1 LDESKK
7 ILKKFWGYD
16 QFRPLQEE
24 IVDASILGHDVFALL
39 PTGGGKSI
47 CYQIPGIARDGITLI
62 VSPLIA
68 LMQDQVKTLQRMGL
82 SAVMLSSDMKYREID
97 IALDNARFGNT
108 QFLYLSPERLK
119 SPLFR
124 ERFKSMK
131 VGLIVVDEAHCI
143 SQWGHDFR
151 PPYKEIGKV
160 RELHPEVPIM
170 AVTASATKL
179 VKQEIIE
186 LLRLRNIKIFS
197 GNSFRPNIQYRVLKS
212 KNKSLDILKYCQE
225 SSDEKGIIYCSTRK
239 KVKELTR
246 KLRAINISAGFY
258 HGGLN
263 STDREFMLDSWMSGN
278 LKIMVA
284 TNAFGMGVDKSDVR
298 FVIHHDMPTSIE
310 EYYQEAGR
318 AGRDGNSAH
327 AIIFWEEQDLS
338 SNRDAIFKKFP
349 EPLVLKKTYTSLCS
363 YLRIAFGSGEE
374 ETYELDLKNFTDSYG
389 ISLAEAYY
397 HLKALELNERLT
409 FNEKTFQPTRLR
421 FEINNSTLYKFQVN
435 HDTLSP
441 LITILTRSYPG
452 IFENYANLNE
462 SEIAKRLKIN
472 NDKLRQ
478 QLQQLEKF
486 GLIDITYQSDKPR
499 ITFQVAR
506 PMNINSSITNSN
518 YLERKEIEL
527 EKVNAIIDYVHS
539 RECRSSFISAY
550 FDLDPKECGVCDN
563 CLIKNRK
570 DIPIRELKVLIL
582 NQLPSS
588 IKVLMNENNT
598 EREQI
603 VKALR
608 ELINEEKVDYEN
620 NIYRPIN

>member
-1 LDESKK
+1 MDESKK

-97 IALDNARFGNT
+97 IALDNVRFGNT

-212 KNKSLDILKYCQE
+212 KNKSLDILKYCEE
-225 SSDEKGIIYCSTRK
+225 SSDETGIIYCSTRK

-263 STDREFMLDSWMSGN
+263 STDREFMFDSWMSGN

-452 IFENYANLNE
+452 IFENYAYLNE

-506 PMNINSSITNSN
+506 PMNSNSSITNSN

-527 EKVNAIIDYVHS
+527 EKVSAMIDYVQS
-539 RECRSSFISAY
+539 NECRSSFISAY

-563 CLIKNRK
+563 CRIKNKK
-570 DIPIRELKVLIL
+570 DISTRELKVIIL

-588 IKVLMNENNT
+588 ITALMNENNT

>member
-1 LDESKK
+1 MDESKK

-82 SAVMLSSDMKYREID
+82 NAVMLSSNMKYREID

-212 KNKSLDILKYCQE
+212 KNKSLDILKYCEE
-225 SSDEKGIIYCSTRK
+225 SSDETGIIYCSTRK
-239 KVKELTR
+239 KVKELAR

-327 AIIFWEEQDLS
+327 AIIFWEEQDIS
-338 SNRDAIFKKFP
+338 SSRDAIFKKFP
-349 EPLVLKKTYTSLCS
+349 ESLVLKKTYNSLCS

-374 ETYELDLKNFTDSYG
+374 ETYELDLKSFTDSCG

-452 IFENYANLNE
+452 IFENYAYLNE

-506 PMNINSSITNSN
+506 PMNSNSSITNSN

-527 EKVNAIIDYVHS
+527 EKVSAMIDYVQS
-539 RECRSSFISAY
+539 NECRSSFISAY

-563 CLIKNRK
+563 CRIKNKK
-570 DIPIRELKVLIL
+570 DISTRELKVIIL

-588 IKVLMNENNT
+588 ITALMNENNT